1 MSQRWCKTWIPT
13 YIHMKIVDQ
22 CSLIFST
29 TDLIEIEGRMK
40 IVTGWGI
47 MLETEAEKEVLDN

>member
-1 MSQRWCKTWIPT
+1 
-13 YIHMKIVDQ
+13 MKIVDQ